1 MARDI
6 FTPIPPPARRAV
18 MTRFE
23 AFLLD
28 RDGVP
33 DLMARI
39 LPRREEMVRRFN
51 NPPATFAGRIDQALL
66 DAECARYDGSRLL
79 SKEVA
84 LLLAYVKINAAE
96 AWSVEKN
103 LQWLASRRGPPVDG
117 IPLFRLLEE
126 DYHTKILLSAA
137 NVFGVRATARYDPSP
152 GMHFLQLALVNLPAG
167 IGDPL
172 GLATEFYSVM
182 CFNRLLRRT
191 REILADEPV
200 LRELFEERVTEVL
213 IDEIGHVSFYRMLL
227 GSSGLRLASA
237 LLPLVAVGLR
247 GAIPEAERAG
257 VMPVPWDEVFSFELR
272 DIPDEIRARAF
283 VC

>member
-6 FTPIPPPARRAV
+6 FTPIPTPARREV
-18 MTRFE
+18 MARFE

-33 DLMARI
+33 DLMARV
-39 LPRREEMVRRFN
+39 LPRREEMIRRFN
-51 NPPATFAGRIDQALL
+51 NPPATFAGRIDQAML
-66 DAECARYDGSRLL
+66 DTQCARYDGSRSL
-79 SKEVA
+79 SKEVG

-103 LQWLASRRGPPVDG
+103 LQWLASQGGTPVDG

-152 GMHFLQLALVNLPAG
+152 GMDLLLKAIVNLPAG

-191 REILADEPV
+191 REILGDEPV

-257 VMPVPWDEVFSFELR
+257 VMPVPWDELFTFELR

>member
-6 FTPIPPPARRAV
+6 FTPIPTLARPEV
-18 MTRFE
+18 MARFE

-33 DLMARI
+33 DLMARV
-39 LPRREEMVRRFN
+39 LPRREEMIHRFN
-51 NPPATFAGRIDQALL
+51 NPPATFAGRIDQAML
-66 DAECARYDGSRLL
+66 DTQCARYDGPRSL
-79 SKEVA
+79 SKEVG

-103 LQWLASRRGPPVDG
+103 LQWLASQGGTPVDG

-152 GMHFLQLALVNLPAG
+152 GMDLLLKAIVNLPAG

-191 REILADEPV
+191 REILGDEPV

-257 VMPVPWDEVFSFELR
+257 VMPVPWDELFTFELR

>member
-1 MARDI
+1 
-6 FTPIPPPARRAV
+6 
-18 MTRFE
+18 
-23 AFLLD
+23 
-28 RDGVP
+28 
-33 DLMARI
+33 
-39 LPRREEMVRRFN
+39 
-51 NPPATFAGRIDQALL
+51 
-66 DAECARYDGSRLL
+66 
-79 SKEVA
+79 
-84 LLLAYVKINAAE
+84 
-96 AWSVEKN
+96 
-103 LQWLASRRGPPVDG
+103 
-117 IPLFRLLEE
+117 
-126 DYHTKILLSAA
+126 
-137 NVFGVRATARYDPSP
+137 
-152 GMHFLQLALVNLPAG
+152 
-167 IGDPL
+167 
-172 GLATEFYSVM
+172 M